1 MKQTFTLLTFLVL
14 AFTGFSQTRY
24 LQEVFTDAQVNIT
37 NNVPYAV
44 NLSLEPLVIS
54 NLTGQPPVPPGLDTL
69 LMDIYQPN
77 QVVDQAVSRPLIIY
91 VPTGNFLPPGFN
103 GAPTGS
109 RKDSSAVNI
118 AKSMAK
124 RGFVVAVI
132 DYRLGWNPVSPDQVI
147 RTGTILNAAYKGQ
160 QDSKAAVRFFRADAS
175 ANNLFKVDGTK
186 VALLGEGTG
195 GYIVMAHAYLDK
207 PWKIA
212 RLPGLGNAKFLRSTN
227 PDVSVIDTLKIGNF
241 DGTNFIQPD
250 GSLLQ
255 QTGDLL
261 DIIGNIPNNP
271 QFDSKVQA
279 VINLGGALGDT
290 SWIDAGQVPLISLH
304 AVRDPNAP
312 YQIGDVIVPT
322 TGNLVIP
329 FASGSGF
336 NITQV
341 TSLGNNSSFQGK
353 TYTDAV
359 SARAQSLYNTSI
371 SFDGAPIAIG
381 NGKGLYP
388 FVLPENPVKTFNHG
402 SPWQFWNSAQPSA
415 QFPVQ
420 TPNGVINT
428 HTAGTFSNPFMA
440 QSNEV
445 GRSTGL
451 LYIDTIA
458 QFVSPRLAC
467 ALGLSEC
474 DVIGIENTSN
484 IASTI
489 SVFPNPANQIVN
501 IALKNEADQMQSIRI
516 FDVTGKLVENIQ
528 TVNQSVYQYN
538 RKNLNAGIY
547 LFEVKTNKGIGTIK
561 VTIQ

>member
-1 MKQTFTLLTFLVL
+1 MKQLITFLTLTVFAL
-14 AFTGFSQTRY
+14 SGYSQTRY
-24 LQEVFTDAQVNIT
+24 LQEVFTDAQINIT
-37 NNVPYAV
+37 NGVPYAA
-44 NLSLEPLVIS
+44 NLSLEPLIIS

-77 QVVDQAVSRPLIIY
+77 QVVDLVTSRPLIIY

-103 GAPTGS
+103 GSPTGN

-132 DYRLGWNPVSPDQVI
+132 DYRLGWNPVSPNQVI

-160 QDSKAAVRFFRADAS
+160 QDSKAAVRFFRDDA
-175 ANNLFKVDGTK
+175 AINNLFKVDGSK
-186 VALLGEGTG
+186 IALLGEGTG
-195 GYIVMAHAYLDK
+195 GYIAMAHAYLDK
-207 PWKIA
+207 PFKIA
-212 RLPGLGNAKFLRSTN
+212 RLPGLGSTKFLRSTN
-227 PDVSVIDTLKIGNF
+227 PDISVIDTLKIGNYN
-241 DGTNFIQPD
+241 GTNFIAPD

-271 QFDSKVQA
+271 QYDSRVQV

-290 SWIDAGQVPLISLH
+290 SWIDAGQIPLISLH

-341 TSLGNNSSFQGK
+341 TALGNNSSFQAK
-353 TYTDAV
+353 MFTDAV
-359 SARAQSLYNTSI
+359 SVRAQSLYNTSI
-371 SFDGAPIAIG
+371 SFDSSPMVIG

-388 FVLPENPVKTFNHG
+388 FILPENPVRTFNHG
-402 SPWQFWNSAQPSA
+402 SPWQFWNSAQGSA
-415 QFPVQ
+415 QFPVT
-420 TPNGVINT
+420 TPNGVITT
-428 HTAGTFSNPFMA
+428 HVAGTLSNPFMA

-445 GRSTGL
+445 GRATAL
-451 LYIDTIA
+451 TYIDTIA

-467 ALGLSEC
+467 ALGLAEC
-474 DVIGIENTSN
+474 NVIGIETKSN
-484 IASTI
+484 IASSITI
-489 SVFPNPANQIVN
+489 FPNPANQLVN
-501 IALKNEADQMQSIRI
+501 IALKNDADQMQSIRI
-516 FDVTGKLVENIQ
+516 FDVTGKLVESIQ
-528 TVNQSVYQYN
+528 ANNQSIYQYN
-538 RKNLNAGIY
+538 RKSLNAGVY
-547 LFEVKTNKGIGTIK
+547 LFEVQTNKGTGTVK